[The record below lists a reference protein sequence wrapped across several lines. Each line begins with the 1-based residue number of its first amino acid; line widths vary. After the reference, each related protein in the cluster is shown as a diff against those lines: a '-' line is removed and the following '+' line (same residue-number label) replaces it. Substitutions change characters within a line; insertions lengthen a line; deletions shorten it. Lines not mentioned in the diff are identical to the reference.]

1 MVAEGTGRGSGM
13 EQNIEDPRKRSASDR
28 LVRRDLLLLRLEATR
43 RLRGGAPGIPVA
55 PRRPQRATRS
65 TR

>member
-1 MVAEGTGRGSGM
+1 M
-13 EQNIEDPRKRSASDR
+13 EQNIEDSRKRPASDR
-28 LVRRDLLLLRLEATR
+28 LVRRDLLLLRLEASR
-43 RLRGGAPGIPVA
+43 RLRGGAQAMPVI